1 MSGPGDQ
8 VSASEGRGH
17 GDLRASHADRERVIG
32 TLKAAFVQGRL
43 AKDEFDLRVGQAFAA
58 GTYAEL
64 AAATADLPA
73 TPIAAEPPKPAPAQ
87 GEPRIPRPGI
97 VLTVATV
104 VYAAVWPVV
113 FLLPKDGE
121 GDPQGGLALVML
133 ASFSYVILLL
143 LIGTPILAD
152 WLNER
157 W

>member
-1 MSGPGDQ
+1 
-8 VSASEGRGH
+8 
-17 GDLRASHADRERVIG
+17 L
-32 TLKAAFVQGRL
+32 
-43 AKDEFDLRVGQAFAA
+43 A
-58 GTYAEL
+58 GTDAEL
-64 AAATADLPA
+64 AAATSDLPA
-73 TPIAAEPPKPAPAQ
+73 MPIAAEPPKPAAAQ